1 MVGTQVVVA
10 ADPGQDVRPTIDEAE
25 HKPAKVG
32 KPCDGLEVEA
42 AAVQSA
48 VQGYEVANACQE
60 AVVRL
65 VVARPKTSTWSF
77 AVEDSERHEHERVV
91 CREND
96 ASGSGIAHSLDA
108 KDAADVARVLGP
120 VIPWE
125 APSMGCHSAG
135 NEEPSR
141 TGVAAGY

>member
-1 MVGTQVVVA
+1 MVDTQVVA
-10 ADPGQDVRPTIDEAE
+10 ADPGQDVRPTTDEAE

-32 KPCDGLEVEA
+32 KAYDALEVEA

-48 VQGYEVANACQE
+48 VRGYEVANACQE

-65 VVARPKTSTWSF
+65 AVARPKTSTWSF
-77 AVEDSERHEHERVV
+77 AVEDSERHGHERIV
-91 CREND
+91 CRESD
-96 ASGSGIAHSLDA
+96 ASGSGIAHSLGA
-108 KDAADVARVLGP
+108 KDAADFARVLAP

-125 APSMGCHSAG
+125 APSMGCRSAG

-141 TGVAAGY
+141 IGVAAGY